1 MGDDKNIQLKKL
13 MERIPFSEVSL
24 LGVEY
29 KDYEL
34 ILESL
39 LEDSK
44 HIAFEIL
51 YPYEDYPSELDKRY
65 YNWQL
70 RACVELYNLADKA
83 GITNYSEN
91 GISWS
96 KLNDGLS
103 ISLLNALTSRVGIPK
118 RKVEEST
125 EEGESNV

>member
-1 MGDDKNIQLKKL
+1 MLSQIEKLKL
-13 MERIPFSEVSL
+13 RIPYDKELCTYPVYEQIL
-24 LGVEY
+24 
-29 KDYEL
+29 KD
-34 ILESL
+34 L

-44 HIAFEIL
+44 YIAFEII
-51 YPYEDYPSELDKRY
+51 YPYSDYPDELEPRY

-96 KLNDGLS
+96 KLSDGLS
-103 ISLLNALTSRVGIPK
+103 VNLLNALTSKVGIPK
-118 RKVEEST
+118 QSEIESDD
-125 EEGESNV
+125 NV